1 MAPTEIQTYGM
12 RREMIVLHGVR
23 DPPGERGRRTVRAYR
38 KVCCGPPAG
47 CRGGIHGRVR
57 PRPPGARKMTPNPS
71 RQEVRSH
78 QLAFAAGGFGELHRR
93 CSCCKLANAAGDG
106 QARHRRAAAGGPGPA
121 REDPLGYLNIAL
133 SWPQAVCVTG
143 VLVEPRFTRTTKS
156 AKSPPEPDEDSHANH
171 VHPARAPVPL

>member
-12 RREMIVLHGVR
+12 RREMIGLHGVR

-47 CRGGIHGRVR
+47 CRDGLHGRVR

-78 QLAFAAGGFGELHRR
+78 RR
-93 CSCCKLANAAGDG
+93 
-106 QARHRRAAAGGPGPA
+106 GPGGSGPC
-121 REDPLGYLNIAL
+121 RQDSLGYRNIAL
-133 SWPQAVCVTG
+133 SWPQAVWVTG